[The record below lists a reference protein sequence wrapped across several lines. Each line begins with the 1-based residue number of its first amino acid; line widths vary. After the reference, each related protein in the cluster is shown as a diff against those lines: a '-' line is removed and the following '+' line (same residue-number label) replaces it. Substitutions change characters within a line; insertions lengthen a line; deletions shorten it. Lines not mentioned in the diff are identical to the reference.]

1 MLVALAAKTIWIAV
15 AVVVGL
21 VALRGIVK
29 DWWRD

>member
-1 MLVALAAKTIWIAV
+1 MLVAVTAKTIWIAV

-21 VALRGIVK
+21 VAVRGVFR